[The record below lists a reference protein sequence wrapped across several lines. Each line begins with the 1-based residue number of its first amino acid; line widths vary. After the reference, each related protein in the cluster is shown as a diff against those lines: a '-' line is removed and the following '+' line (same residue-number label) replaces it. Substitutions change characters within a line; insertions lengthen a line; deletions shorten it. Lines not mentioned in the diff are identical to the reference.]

1 VRATSK
7 TADEAP
13 LASSISTRAVVGW
26 VSKVSMQALY
36 CTHSFSLV
44 LCEELDYLAMYELV
58 FIHGQGIFPK
68 DSALWDG
75 KCSSHGCSKA
85 RLVILKEACSG
96 NPKTGNLTFKLA
108 VPMCAITSKI
118 MACIT
123 ARLVVCKLVFF
134 VPTARCDLGLCIE
147 LHSDTGQK

>member
-1 VRATSK
+1 
-7 TADEAP
+7 
-13 LASSISTRAVVGW
+13 
-26 VSKVSMQALY
+26 MQTLY

-44 LCEELDYLAMYELV
+44 LCEELDHLAMYELV

-108 VPMCAITSKI
+108 VPMCAVTSKVHGLHHRTLGCLQTSGFSYQLPGVI
-118 MACIT
+118 
-123 ARLVVCKLVFF
+123 LVFASNSIAALVKSDALSWQAGKRTG
-134 VPTARCDLGLCIE
+134 VPTASTLWLF
-147 LHSDTGQK
+147 